1 VDSHGEGERAG
12 GEQVT
17 EQQWTRREALAAAGG
32 LFGFSGLCACDS
44 TTKSSGPA
52 AGVSSPQKSRP
63 PEKLLEA
70 AYSRRHGIDV
80 PRTVLECPRGACI
93 LLHFPLREDYRPDS
107 MSDLLS
113 GRPGTDA
120 DDGQIVTE
128 VGTAWHVERAGQLA
142 QFNCCAYAAG
152 DVIGLGPGD
161 WLCGEVN
168 PLTDGTNPMQ
178 VVLESYYERVA
189 EFAPPFSERAIETFE
204 ASSQLREDDVVCLVG
219 SHGPEF
225 PHAMRVRRRGDRNW
239 VVGKFGEDPILW
251 TPLGTVG
258 GAYEGQFDRVWV
270 FRLSES
276 SSRGQSRPQ

>member
-1 VDSHGEGERAG
+1 M
-12 GEQVT
+12 VT
-17 EQQWTRREALAAAGG
+17 QQLWTRREALATAGG
-32 LFGFSGLCACDS
+32 LFVLSGLSACDA
-44 TTKSSGPA
+44 TTPPSGQTS
-52 AGVSSPQKSRP
+52 GDGSQRGSRP
-63 PEKLLEA
+63 AETPLEA

-80 PRTVLECPRGACI
+80 PRTVLECPGGACI
-93 LLHFPLREDYRPDS
+93 LLHFPLREDFTPDS

-113 GRPGTDA
+113 GRPGTA
-120 DDGQIVTE
+120 EDDGQIVSET
-128 VGTAWHVERAGQLA
+128 GTAWHVERVAQLA
-142 QFNCCAYAAG
+142 QFNCCTYAAG

-189 EFAPPFSERAIETFE
+189 EFAPPFSDRAIESFE
-204 ASSQLREDDVVCLVG
+204 ASMQLRDDDVVCLVG
-219 SHGPEF
+219 SRGPDF

-258 GAYEGQFDRVWV
+258 GAYEGQFDAVWV
-270 FRLSES
+270 FRLSEP
-276 SSRGQSRPQ
+276 SSRVPSESL